1 VAQTDHNAIP
11 VERNEDIIDS
21 TIFRDDE
28 QSTLK
33 LEDKLEDASIQGNT
47 AKSSR
52 DFSNT

>member
-1 VAQTDHNAIP
+1 VAQTDHNASP

-28 QSTLK
+28 QSIQK
-33 LEDKLEDASIQGNT
+33 LEEASIQGDT
-47 AKSSR
+47 AISSR